1 MAWEHSIK
9 GLQFAAAML
18 GIPAAVGGAYT
29 AYQTFFTNDAAC
41 DKLRS
46 SILATMERNVAV
58 DTKSALLHSDIEN
71 FSKNCGNSDPDA
83 RVIFQAALRKLDA
96 PPAPTVAAALQSTV
110 AGATA
115 APPTPAPA
123 RQAAVIGVFGGAA
136 EHQHGWVAL
145 SRRDEKSREWVVNF
159 SGYTI
164 SETSLPP
171 AGTVLTA
178 QRPLPVWSEVQI
190 GNNDP
195 SKLESRLPAGAC
207 VRVIATRGSGA
218 RLWAEIAPASCS

>member
-18 GIPAAVGGAYT
+18 GVPAAVGGAYT
-29 AYQTFFTNDAAC
+29 AYQSFFTNDAAC

-46 SILATMERNVAV
+46 TILATMERNVAI
-58 DTKSALLHSDIEN
+58 DTKSALLHNDIDA
-71 FSKNCGNSDPDA
+71 FSKNCGRSDPDA
-83 RVIFQAALRKLDA
+83 RAIFQAALRKLDA
-96 PPAPTVAAALQSTV
+96 TPVPTAAAALQNTA

-115 APPTPAPA
+115 APPAPAPSKH
-123 RQAAVIGVFGGAA
+123 AAVVAVFGGPT
-136 EHQHGWVAL
+136 EQHGWVAI
-145 SRRDEKSREWVVNF
+145 SRRDEKSHEWVVNF
-159 SGYTI
+159 SGYAI

-171 AGTVLTA
+171 PGTVLTA

-207 VRVIATRGSGA
+207 VRVIATRGSGG

>member
-9 GLQFAAAML
+9 GLQFAAAIP
-18 GIPAAVGGAYT
+18 GVPAAVGGAYT
-29 AYQTFFTNDAAC
+29 AYQTFFTNEAAC

-46 SILATMERNVAV
+46 TILATMERNVAV
-58 DTKSALLHSDIEN
+58 DTKSALLHSDIDT

-83 RVIFQAALRKLDA
+83 RVIFQAALRKLEA
-96 PPAPTVAAALQSTV
+96 APAPTAAAALQSTAV
-110 AGATA
+110 GGTA
-115 APPTPAPA
+115 APPAPAPSKH
-123 RQAAVIGVFGGAA
+123 VIGLFGGAA
-136 EHQHGWVAL
+136 EQHGWVAI
-145 SRRDEKSREWVVNF
+145 SRRDEKSHEWVVNF
-159 SGYTI
+159 SGYAI
-164 SETSLPP
+164 AETSLPP
-171 AGTVLTA
+171 PGTVLTA

-207 VRVIATRGSGA
+207 VRVIATRGSGG